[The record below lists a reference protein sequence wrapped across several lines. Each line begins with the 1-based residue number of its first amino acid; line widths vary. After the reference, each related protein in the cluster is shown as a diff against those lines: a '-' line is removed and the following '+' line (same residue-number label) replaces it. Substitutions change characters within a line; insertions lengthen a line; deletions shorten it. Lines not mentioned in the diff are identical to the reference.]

1 MPMDE
6 FFFKHNA
13 QKELHKLRSLRPDI
27 YKAFNEFSE
36 AVFKD
41 GALPNRTKQ
50 LIAIGV
56 AHVTQCPWCISGHT
70 RAAKAMGIT
79 DEEIAEAI
87 FVAMEMRAGAAYTH
101 GSIAMEAA
109 AESHSH

>member
-1 MPMDE
+1 MAE
-6 FFFKHNA
+6 HFFPHDTR
-13 QKELHKLRSLRPDI
+13 QDLQKLRSLKPDL
-27 YKAFNEFSE
+27 YKAFHDFSQ

-41 GALPNRTKQ
+41 GALSSKTKH

-56 AHVTQCPWCISGHT
+56 AHVTQCPWCISAHT
-70 RAAKAMGIT
+70 RLAKSMGST

-101 GSIAMEAA
+101 GSIAIEAA
-109 AESHSH
+109 AQADQC